1 MLELN
6 NQIIAELDVAPK
18 SQSRKWENLGKA
30 FKSISQS
37 LGENVYSS
45 SYLADGGFSSSE
57 VTGLNFAVTFRGDF
71 ISGDPVIDYIFSN
84 EVLYGVG
91 DARKTKL
98 RITKGNKQITWSVT
112 MTKIQETGGDA
123 NEPNG
128 VTLELKG
135 AGKPEVTTVNN
146 S

>member
-6 NQIIAELDVAPK
+6 NQITAELNTAPSSDIPDWK
-18 SQSRKWENLGKA
+18 SLGNA
-30 FKSISQS
+30 FKSITQS
-37 LGENVYSS
+37 LGENVYTA
-45 SYLADGGFSSSE
+45 SYLSDNGFSSSE
-57 VTGLNFAVTFRGDF
+57 VTGLNFTVTFRGDY
-71 ISGDPVIDYIFSN
+71 INDDPIIQYIFSKN
-84 EVLYGVG
+84 VLYGVG

-98 RITKGNKQITWSVT
+98 RITKGDKAIIWNVT

-135 AGKPEVTTVNN
+135 AGKPEVAVV
-146 S
+146 